1 MPQYLTRKGNTF
13 YFRQGVP
20 EELRAILGRR
30 EIKKS
35 LGRDYAKAVQGCK
48 RYAVDADN
56 LIAEARAKLDSVP
69 LDPYSCKAIRR
80 TKPIE
85 LTKLTTELEVQF
97 GNLMRAALLEGDQN
111 KRIAGLTREEFA
123 NYGQEINAALDALR
137 MQLAMGQIEPM
148 LGPAS
153 IFLTGR
159 GYTPDF
165 TDDEWR
171 RLAYVLTEASL
182 EAYEG
187 MAARQRGAVVKT
199 STVDILPSQYE
210 VQSAAR
216 NVVILASDE
225 PSISWQNLYDVW
237 VKECDRPERTRAA
250 YLAAIEWFKEFRPEA
265 TPLTATR
272 EDALAYRNYLRDDL
286 KLAPGTISNKLG
298 FLATIINSGLDD
310 GTYSKIL
317 KQNHFGGIRV
327 KKAKKGEA
335 DKKRRPF
342 SDADL
347 KAIFGS
353 KIYTENSRP
362 LGGCGE
368 AAAWIPA
375 IAYLSG
381 ANLEEIAVL
390 TKSQFHVDA
399 RGNHYFQ
406 VGDSKNDNRA
416 DREVPLH
423 PHLIEAGLLEYV
435 KSCSGRLF
443 PKVKSAN
450 EVQSA
455 AFSKWFGRHLDTL
468 HITSKSK
475 VFHSFRHLFKDLC
488 RNAGLDDSAVDQIC
502 GHEPGTEGGKYGEGR
517 RIDVL
522 AGLLATV
529 KPPIKLPVITA
540 QEK

>member
-20 EELRAILGRR
+20 AELRGILGRR

-48 RYAVDADN
+48 RYAVEADN

-69 LDPYSCKAIRR
+69 LAPYSWEAIRR
-80 TKPIE
+80 TKPVE
-85 LTKLTTELEVQF
+85 LTKLTPELEAQF
-97 GNLMRAALLEGDQN
+97 AGLMRAALLEGDQN
-111 KRIAGLTREEFA
+111 KRIAGLSREEFEE
-123 NYGQEINAALDALR
+123 YGQEINAAVDALR
-137 MQLAMGQIEPM
+137 MQLAMGKVEPM
-148 LGPAS
+148 LNAAS
-153 IFLTGR
+153 VFLTGR
-159 GYTPDF
+159 GYKPNF
-165 TDDEWR
+165 TTDEWR
-171 RLAYVLTEASL
+171 RLAYVLTEANL

-199 STVDILPSQYE
+199 STADILPSQYE

-216 NVVILASDE
+216 NAAILASDE
-225 PSISWQNLYDVW
+225 PSVSWQNLYDVW
-237 VKECDRPERTRAA
+237 VNECERPERTRAA
-250 YLAAIEWFKEFRPEA
+250 YLAAIDWFQKFRPLA
-265 TPLTATR
+265 TPLQATR
-272 EDALAYRNYLRDDL
+272 QDALDYRDYLRDEL
-286 KLAPGTISNKLG
+286 KLAPGTISNKIG
-298 FLATIINSGLDD
+298 FLATIINSGLDSGKY
-310 GTYSKIL
+310 GTLL
-317 KQNHFGGIRV
+317 KHNHFGGVRV
-327 KKAKKGEA
+327 KKSKKGEA

-347 KAIFGS
+347 KVIFGS
-353 KIYTENSRP
+353 RIYTDNHRP
-362 LGGCGE
+362 LGGGGA

-381 ANLEEIAVL
+381 ANLEEIAAL
-390 TKSQFHVDA
+390 TTSQFHVDA

-406 VGDSKNDNRA
+406 VGASKNENRA
-416 DREVPLH
+416 DREVPIH
-423 PHLIEAGLLEYV
+423 PDLIEAGLLEYV

-443 PKVKSAN
+443 PKVNAAG

-455 AFSKWFGRHLDTL
+455 AFSKWFGRHLDAL
-468 HITSKSK
+468 HITAKSK

-502 GHEPGTEGGKYGEGR
+502 GHEPGSEGGRYGEGR

-529 KPPIKLPVITA
+529 KPPVKLPQIF
-540 QEK
+540 